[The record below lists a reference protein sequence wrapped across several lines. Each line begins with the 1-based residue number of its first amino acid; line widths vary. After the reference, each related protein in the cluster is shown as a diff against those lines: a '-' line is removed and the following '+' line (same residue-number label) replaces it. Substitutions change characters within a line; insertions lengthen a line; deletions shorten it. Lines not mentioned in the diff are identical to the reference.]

1 MDITHEDFCGCELTA
16 EQCQDKR
23 QAEAARSLGQA
34 DPTWVATL

>member
-23 QAEAARSLGQA
+23 QAEAAKSLA
-34 DPTWVATL
+34 VVDPALIG